1 MATIHKEITV
11 GASVDEVWDALR
23 DVGAIHERLARGVVA
38 DTELEEGQQSRIV
51 TFANGFTVRERI
63 VTIDD
68 ATHRLAYTAVGGR
81 ATHHNSSVQLFP
93 SPDGGTRVVWITD
106 LLPDDVAPLVSGL
119 VEQVSK
125 AMKETLDGAARS
137 HPR

>member
-11 GASVDEVWDALR
+11 DAPVDDVWDALR

-38 DTELEEGQQSRIV
+38 DTELEEGHQSRVV

-68 ATHRLAYTAVGGR
+68 SAHRLAYAAVGGR
-81 ATHHNSSVQLFP
+81 TTHHNSSVQLFP
-93 SPDGGTRVVWITD
+93 NPGGGTRIVWITD

-119 VEQVSK
+119 VEQASK
-125 AMKETLDGAARS
+125 AMKETLDSA
-137 HPR
+137 PRRATR